1 MKPVELAIV
10 GGGAAGMFAAAV
22 AAERGV
28 RCVLIERKARL
39 GSKVLMTANG
49 RCNFTKDISS
59 DQFLKDVGGCAPFV
73 RRAVEECPPRKIIA
87 GFKSLNVPL
96 RRMADGRMFPADGKA
111 ATIVHAFGDLLRDS
125 EVPILTNCAVRE
137 IIVLSNNRIIESMNQ
152 RVDECEK
159 ARFLVRTGNFDIAA
173 ENVLLATGG
182 VSYPKTGSVG
192 DGQNFAKSLG
202 HTVVP
207 YRPGLIGLETS
218 DPKITR
224 LAGRRFEDGRVKVF
238 ASSLVPH
245 SLTRSEAQLHSL
257 AGSEAQL
264 HSLVGSE
271 AQLHSLTRSEAQLHS
286 LAGSEAQLHS
296 LAGSEAHLHSLVG
309 SEAPGKL
316 LFDYRGEVDCE
327 SFGLSGA
334 AIYNAQRFI
343 EHYARQNSTSAS
355 SLHLTLEVWFERN
368 RLQYKNLKPR
378 PVKEAIVTIGGV
390 DTREIDPATM
400 ESKIVPGLYF
410 AGEVMDI
417 DGPTGGY
424 NLTLAF
430 ATARKAVLAVSC

>member
-1 MKPVELAIV
+1 MKPVKLAVI

-22 AAERGV
+22 AAERGIK
-28 RCVLIERKARL
+28 CVLIERKARL

-59 DQFLKDVGGCAPFV
+59 DQFLKDVGSCAPFV
-73 RRAVEECPPRKIIA
+73 RRAIEECPPRKIIS

-125 EVPILTNCAVRE
+125 EVPILTNCAVKG
-137 IIVLSNNRIIESMNQ
+137 V
-152 RVDECEK
+152 EK
-159 ARFLVRTGNFDIAA
+159 LKSRAEAKDGRFVVRTQNFDIAA

-192 DGQNFAKSLG
+192 DGQNFAKALG
-202 HTVVP
+202 HRVVP
-207 YRPGLIGLETS
+207 YRPGLIGMETS
-218 DPKITR
+218 DPKVTR
-224 LAGRRFEDGRVKVF
+224 LAGRRFEDGRAKVIDEKG
-238 ASSLVPH
+238 A
-245 SLTRSEAQLHSL
+245 T
-257 AGSEAQL
+257 
-264 HSLVGSE
+264 
-271 AQLHSLTRSEAQLHS
+271 
-286 LAGSEAQLHS
+286 
-296 LAGSEAHLHSLVG
+296 
-309 SEAPGKL
+309 

-327 SFGLSGA
+327 NFGLSGA
-334 AIYNAQRFI
+334 AVYNAQRFI
-343 EHYARQNSTSAS
+343 EHYARQSSTS
-355 SLHLTLEVWFERN
+355 SLHLTLEVWFDRN
-368 RLQYKNLKPR
+368 RLQYRNLKPR

-390 DTREIDPATM
+390 DTKEIDSATM
-400 ESKIVPGLYF
+400 ESKLVPGLYF

-430 ATARKAVLAVSC
+430 ATARKAVLSVGSR